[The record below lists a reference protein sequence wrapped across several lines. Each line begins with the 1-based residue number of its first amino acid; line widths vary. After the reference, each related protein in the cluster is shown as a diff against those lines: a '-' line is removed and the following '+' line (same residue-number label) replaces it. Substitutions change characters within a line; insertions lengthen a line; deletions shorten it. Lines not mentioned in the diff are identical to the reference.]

1 MAEQQPEQQ
10 QPGSRL
16 GDSMMFGLIEHTE
29 RIEEAMAETQRV
41 LTERIKELG
50 EVQAWAVQAAVDL
63 QKRADAA
70 IKSLEAERARLQGT
84 QMNLE
89 RNAVQAIHDA
99 VRLQSGNIER
109 QTVEAFAAPLQEIK
123 QAAGFVRQSLKEVSW
138 LLISLMVALGV
149 ALGLMLGYWPMRTSQ
164 NNMQEQLNRIE
175 QYLAAQQPS
184 APAPAAPDPHAPA
197 HKGKTK

>member
-1 MAEQQPEQQ
+1 MEQQ
-10 QPGSRL
+10 QPESSAGE
-16 GDSMMFGLIEHTE
+16 MMVFGLIEQAD
-29 RIEEAMAETQRV
+29 RMGKSAQGTQRA
-41 LTERIKELG
+41 LTEQVQELAQLQ
-50 EVQAWAVQAAVDL
+50 EWAVNAAVEL

-99 VRLQSGNIER
+99 IRKQSDDIER
-109 QTVEAFAAPLQEIK
+109 QTVNAFAAPLQEMK

-138 LLISLMVALGV
+138 LLIGLMVSVGLV
-149 ALGLMLGYWPMRTSQ
+149 LGLMLGYWPMRSSQ
-164 NNMQEQLNRIE
+164 NNMQEQLNLIE
-175 QYLAAQQPS
+175 QYLAAQQT
-184 APAPAAPDPHAPA
+184 PAPAAPDVHASA

>member
-1 MAEQQPEQQ
+1 MEQQ
-10 QPGSRL
+10 QPESSAGE
-16 GDSMMFGLIEHTE
+16 MMVFGLIEQAD
-29 RIEEAMAETQRV
+29 RMGKSAQGTQRA
-41 LTERIKELG
+41 LTEQIQELAQLQ
-50 EVQAWAVQAAVDL
+50 EWAVNAAVEL

-99 VRLQSGNIER
+99 VQKQSGGIER
-109 QTVEAFAAPLQEIK
+109 QVVQAFAEPLREMK

-138 LLISLMVALGV
+138 LMI
-149 ALGLMLGYWPMRTSQ
+149 GLMLSAGLVVGLLLGYWPMRRSQ

-175 QYLAAQQPS
+175 QYLAA
-184 APAPAAPDPHAPA
+184 
-197 HKGKTK
+197 

>member
-1 MAEQQPEQQ
+1 MEEQQ
-10 QPGSRL
+10 QSGSRI
-16 GDSMMFGLIEHTE
+16 GDSMMFGLIEHAE
-29 RIEEAMAETQRV
+29 RIEESMAETQRV

-50 EVQAWAVQAAVDL
+50 QVQAWAVQASVDL

-99 VRLQSGNIER
+99 VQKQSGGIER
-109 QTVEAFAAPLQEIK
+109 QVVQAFAEPLREIK
-123 QAAGFVRQSLKEVSW
+123 QSAGFVRQSLKEVSW
-138 LLISLMVALGV
+138 LMI
-149 ALGLMLGYWPMRTSQ
+149 GLMLSAGLVVGLLLGYWPMRSSQ

-175 QYLAAQQPS
+175 QYLAVQQPAPVPS
-184 APAPAAPDPHAPA
+184 APDVHAPA
-197 HKGKTK
+197 HKGKAK